1 MQAVWMESRGG
12 PEVLRYGEIAPPAL
26 KAGQVRVA
34 VKAVA
39 LNHLDIWVRKGVA
52 SPQLPLPHI
61 LGCDIAGV
69 VEAVGAGVEGINP
82 GDAVVVNPGIS
93 CGHCERCLAGQ
104 DNLCPEYQI
113 LGEHRW
119 GGYAELVTVPASN
132 VLPKPTQLGWLEAA
146 ALPLTFLTAWQM
158 VVDRLQVRPGEDVL
172 VMAAGS
178 GVSVAA
184 IQIAKLHGAR
194 VIAAASNEEKLAKAK
209 ALGADEG
216 VNYSLP
222 DWHKEVRR
230 LTGGKGADAVVDHTG
245 AQYWQGVIKAT
256 AWGGRISL
264 VGASSGY
271 EANTPLSHIFYR
283 QLSIFGS
290 TMASKSRLFPIL
302 KFVEEGRLSPVVG
315 ATLPLSQAAEGH
327 RLLEG
332 RSVFGKVVLAV
343 GCSP

>member
-1 MQAVWMESRGG
+1 MRAVWMESRGG
-12 PEVLRYGEIAPPAL
+12 PEVLRYGEMPPPTL
-26 KAGQVRVA
+26 EAGQVRVA

-39 LNHLDIWVRKGVA
+39 LNHLDVWVRKGVA
-52 SPQLPLPHI
+52 SPKLPLPHI
-61 LGCDIAGV
+61 LGCDIAGE
-69 VEAVGAGVEGINP
+69 VESVGAGVEGIKP
-82 GDAVVVNPGIS
+82 GDAVVVNPGVS
-93 CGHCERCLAGQ
+93 CGRCQRCLAGQ

-119 GGYAELVTVPASN
+119 GGYAELVTVPLAN
-132 VLPKPTQLGWLEAA
+132 ILPKPAGLSWLEAA
-146 ALPLTFLTAWQM
+146 SLPLTFLTAWQM
-158 VVDRLQVRPGEDVL
+158 VVDKLQVRPGEDVL

-194 VIAAASNEEKLAKAK
+194 VIATASSDEKLAQAR

-222 DWHKEVRR
+222 DWYKEVRR

-245 AQYWQGVIKAT
+245 AQYWEGVIKAT

-264 VGASSGY
+264 AGASSGY
-271 EANTPLSHIFYR
+271 EATTPLSHIFYR

-302 KFVEEGRLSPVVG
+302 QFVAEGRLRPVIG

-327 RLLEG
+327 QLLEE
-332 RSVFGKVVLAV
+332 RRVFGKVVLEV
-343 GCSP
+343 

>member
-1 MQAVWMESRGG
+1 MESRGG

-184 IQIAKLHGAR
+184 IQIAKLHGAQ

-264 VGASSGY
+264 AGASSGY

-315 ATLPLSQAAEGH
+315 ATLPLSQAAEGQ
-327 RLLEG
+327 R
-332 RSVFGKVVLAV
+332 
-343 GCSP
+343 

>member
-1 MQAVWMESRGG
+1 M
-12 PEVLRYGEIAPPAL
+12 RYGEIAPPAL

-52 SPQLPLPHI
+52 SPKLPLPHI

-264 VGASSGY
+264 AGASSGY

>member
-1 MQAVWMESRGG
+1 MESRGG

-26 KAGQVRVA
+26 EAGQVRVA

-39 LNHLDIWVRKGVA
+39 LNHLDMWVRKGVA
-52 SPQLPLPHI
+52 SPKLPLPHI

-69 VEAVGAGVEGINP
+69 VESVGAGVSGLQP
-82 GDAVVVNPGIS
+82 GNAVVVNPGIS
-93 CGHCERCLAGQ
+93 CGQCERCLSGQ
-104 DNLCPEYQI
+104 DNLCPGYQI

-119 GGYAELVTVPASN
+119 GGYAELVTVPAVN
-132 VLPKPTQLGWLEAA
+132 VLPKPARLGWLEAA
-146 ALPLTFLTAWQM
+146 SLPLTFLIAWQM
-158 VVDRLQVRPGEDVL
+158 VVDKLRVQPGENVL
-172 VMAAGS
+172 IMAAGS

-184 IQIAKLHGAR
+184 IQIAKLYGAR
-194 VIAAASNEEKLAKAK
+194 VIAAASSDEKLSKAK

-216 VNYSLP
+216 VNYSQP
-222 DWHKEVRR
+222 EWYKEVRK
-230 LTGGKGADAVVDHTG
+230 LTGGRGADAVVDHTG
-245 AQYWQGVIKAT
+245 AQYWEGVIKAT

-271 EANTPLSHIFYR
+271 EATTPLSHIFYR

-302 KFVEEGRLSPVVG
+302 KFVEEGRLRPVVG

-327 RLLEG
+327 RLLEA
-332 RSVFGKVVLAV
+332 RNVFGKVVLQV
-343 GCSP
+343 

>member
-1 MQAVWMESRGG
+1 
-12 PEVLRYGEIAPPAL
+12 LRYGEIAPPAL

-52 SPQLPLPHI
+52 SPKLPLPHI

-264 VGASSGY
+264 AGASSGY

>member
-184 IQIAKLHGAR
+184 IQIAKLHGAQ

-264 VGASSGY
+264 AGASSGY